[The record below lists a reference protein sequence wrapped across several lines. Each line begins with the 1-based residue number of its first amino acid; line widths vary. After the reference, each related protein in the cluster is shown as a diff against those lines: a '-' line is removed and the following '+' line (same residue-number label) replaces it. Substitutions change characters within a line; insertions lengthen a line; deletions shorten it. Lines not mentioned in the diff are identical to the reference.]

1 MMIAR
6 TTFLITAT
14 ALLLGFVASVGTPR
28 AQTPPATRLIDYV
41 NAARIQNGLTALPEH
56 VRLSLAAITH
66 ARDMAENGFVGHDG
80 SDGSNV
86 GERVS
91 RAGYA
96 WTTVAENAAAGQ
108 PTVQEVIRDWMKS
121 PGHRENIL
129 NEDIREIGAGHI
141 SVPNFG
147 TGQNYTHYW
156 VVVFAR
162 R

>member
-6 TTFLITAT
+6 IMSLIAVLMVVL
-14 ALLLGFVASVGTPR
+14 APFGAAW

-41 NAARIQNGLTALPEH
+41 NAARIQNGLTALAEH
-56 VRLSLAAITH
+56 ARLSLAAIIH
-66 ARDMAENGFVGHDG
+66 ARDMAENGFVNHDG
-80 SDGSNV
+80 SDGSSV

-96 WTTVAENAAAGQ
+96 WITVAENAAAGQ
-108 PTVQEVIRDWMKS
+108 PTVQEVIQGWMKS
-121 PGHRENIL
+121 LGHRENIL
-129 NEDIREIGAGHI
+129 NENIREIGAGHVT
-141 SVPNFG
+141 VPNFG
-147 TGQNYTHYW
+147 SSQNYTHFW